1 MTTQTAQKPP
11 TAKEKY
17 EARWAEFARAEG
29 VQFATPEAE
38 RNYRAHVL
46 MFKDAVELRKPAR
59 VPVCPNIGFYPF
71 AYAGVTAE
79 QAMYDYDKL
88 AFALQKYHA
97 DFLPDSLAGAPLYG
111 CGRAL
116 DILDYKLYR
125 WPGRGVP
132 PEAPYQCVE
141 AEYMKA
147 DEYDALIADPSGY
160 FMRSYLPRIFG
171 ALEAWKM
178 TAPPTDVQELPFFGP
193 YIVPMGIPPV
203 QESFM
208 KLLEAGR
215 VAMEWI
221 QAAGAADAGTITKL
235 GIPSIYGGFTK
246 APFDSL
252 GDTLRGTRAM
262 MLDLYRQPR
271 KVVEAC
277 ERLTPIAIDLGLR
290 AIATA
295 KHPVAF
301 IPLHKGADGF
311 MSDDN
316 FKTFYWPTLKA
327 VILGLI
333 EQGCVPYLFVE
344 GGHNH
349 RLDVIADSGI
359 PAGKTIWMFDQT
371 DMKAVKKKFGSWAC
385 FGATSASRCSRRARR
400 RTCATASGGRS
411 TNAPRTAGSSC
422 RPGPWSTMPAR
433 RTCMP

>member
-1 MTTQTAQKPP
+1 MTAQAQAKPA
-11 TAKEKY
+11 TAQEKY
-17 EARWAEFARAEG
+17 EARWAELARAEG
-29 VQFATPEAE
+29 TEFATTEAE
-38 RNYRAHVL
+38 QGFRERVQMLKHV
-46 MFKDAVELRKPAR
+46 VELRKPKR

-79 QAMYDYDKL
+79 QAMYDYLKM
-88 AFALQKYHA
+88 AMALHKYHA
-97 DFLPDSLAGAPLYG
+97 DFQPDSLAAAPLYG

-160 FMRSYLPRIFG
+160 FQRFYLPRIFG
-171 ALEAWKM
+171 ALDPWKM
-178 TAPPTDVQELPFFGP
+178 TAPLTDVQELPFFGP
-193 YIVPMGIPPV
+193 CIVPMGIPPV
-203 QESFM
+203 QESYM

-221 QAAGAADAGTITKL
+221 QVAGAADAASTTTL
-235 GIPSIYGGFTK
+235 GIPSVYGGFTK
-246 APFDSL
+246 APFDTL

-262 MLDLYRQPR
+262 MLDLYCQPK
-271 KVVEAC
+271 KVIAAC
-277 ERLTPIAIDLGLR
+277 ERLVPINIDLGLR

-311 MSDDN
+311 MSDAN
-316 FKTFYWPTLKA
+316 FKTFHWPTLKDL
-327 VILGLI
+327 ILVLI

-344 GGHNH
+344 GGT
-349 RLDVIADSGI
+349 ITASTSSPT
-359 PAGKTIWMFDQT
+359 PAFPQ
-371 DMKAVKKKFGSWAC
+371 
-385 FGATSASRCSRRARR
+385 ARR
-400 RTCATASGGRS
+400 SGCSTRPTCAR
-411 TNAPRTAGSSC
+411 
-422 RPGPWSTMPAR
+422 
-433 RTCMP
+433 